1 MYLLAISL
9 FMGIM
14 ICLWK
19 EPLVVNARLRFTLA
33 ITVIDD
39 FLDLVN
45 FVILEFEKH
54 LLDFES
60 VYH

>member
-1 MYLLAISL
+1 
-9 FMGIM
+9 MGIM